1 MCVPYPTSGNI
12 NDVSVA
18 CKRSWLA
25 GIQGPLRSLPHG
37 DRSYTISLSLA
48 EDSGPLARM
57 AHVVIC
63 VSMKIRMNTRT
74 AGSRLATIIHTGKGL
89 FSPRGLMTQP
99 RLSGAVTENP
109 LGTLSFCKAEGVC
122 CYRGYSVEHQNPRW
136 WKQPSSILL
145 LLVQCLTWV

>member
-1 MCVPYPTSGNI
+1 M
-12 NDVSVA
+12 
-18 CKRSWLA
+18 
-25 GIQGPLRSLPHG
+25 
-37 DRSYTISLSLA
+37 
-48 EDSGPLARM
+48 
-57 AHVVIC
+57 VIC

-122 CYRGYSVEHQNPRW
+122 CYTEGTQWNIRTQGGGNSPVAPFCYLCNAVPGYRCPQYCNP
-136 WKQPSSILL
+136 QAP
-145 LLVQCLTWV
+145 